1 MGIIS
6 KQATQNA
13 ISIVLG
19 TLIGA
24 VNTIFILPHVFED
37 SPDDWGLIKLITA
50 YGITGAQFLCIG
62 APQIISRYYPRLKG
76 DARNAMITFSL
87 ALPALLL
94 AILALLFWTTGD
106 RLLMSILDENSA
118 VRNEANYVLTLML
131 FQTLFISL
139 SGYSASILK
148 TTLYQILGDLFQK
161 ISYLVIVL
169 LYGMDLIGF
178 EMLLTLYTGIFVT
191 QFVVL
196 LAHSFANGLQ
206 FNFKFNLLPKL
217 ELINYGVYSIL
228 DRGAAIVVANLDIIM
243 LGWILGASGLNEIAF
258 YTIAFYMGSVTMI
271 PQKSISVIANPLV
284 SKAIHAE
291 DWADLK
297 DIYVKSSITQLLL
310 GGLIFALVWMNIDQ
324 ILLVLPEKFRGCKW
338 VVLLIGL
345 SKLFQLGS
353 GVNGA
358 IIIFSKYF
366 RSNLVINGA
375 LVVLTIVT
383 NYFFISERWMD
394 MGINGAALA
403 TAITFLVYN
412 IIKTAFVWS
421 KFRILQINR
430 EFIITSLL
438 IAGLSCLYFTP
449 SANVYPLL
457 SIAVKSS
464 VALGA
469 FAFIALKF
477 HLSDDLENLVK
488 KVLKL
493 NR

>member
-24 VNTIFILPHVFED
+24 ANTIFVLPRVFED

-50 YGITGAQFLCIG
+50 YGITGAQFLCLG
-62 APQIISRYYPRLKG
+62 APQIISRYYPRLAG

-87 ALPALLL
+87 ALPVILLL
-94 AILALLFWTTGD
+94 ILTCVFWSSGDSLMRTFGGEDTAI
-106 RLLMSILDENSA
+106 EN
-118 VRNEANYVLTLML
+118 EGIFVLTLMF

-148 TTLYQILGDLFQK
+148 TTIYQILGDLFQK
-161 ISYLVIVL
+161 VSYLGIVL
-169 LYGMDLIGF
+169 LYGLDVIDFHTLLI
-178 EMLLTLYTGIFVT
+178 LYTGIFVT
-191 QFVVL
+191 QFVAL
-196 LAHSFANGLQ
+196 LGHSFVNGLS
-206 FNFKFNLLPKL
+206 FNFKFNLLPKF
-217 ELINYGVYSIL
+217 ELINYGLYSIL

-243 LGWILGASGLNEIAF
+243 LGWILGADGLHEIAF
-258 YTIAFYMGSVTMI
+258 YTIAFYMGSVAMI
-271 PQKSISVIANPLV
+271 PQKSISIIANPLV
-284 SKAIHAE
+284 SKAIHKE

-297 DIYVKSSITQLLL
+297 DIYVKSSINQLLL

-324 ILLVLPEKFRGCKW
+324 ILLILPEKFRGCKW

-345 SKLFQLGS
+345 SKLFALGS

-375 LVVLTIVT
+375 LVVLTVIT
-383 NYFFISERWMD
+383 NYFFISD
-394 MGINGAALA
+394 TGLNMGINGAALA

-421 KFRILQINR
+421 KFRIIQINR
-430 EFIITSLL
+430 EFIITAFL

-449 SANVYPLL
+449 SANDYPFL
-457 SIAVKSS
+457 SIAAKSS
-464 VALGA
+464 LAVGI

-477 HLSDDLENLVK
+477 KLSKDLEGLVK
-488 KVLKL
+488 KILKL
-493 NR
+493 D